1 MNEFD
6 LDVFVAIAKIRSDGK
21 GPYSEFIFK
30 YINSTNKYE
39 NVILNFTNEG
49 ILTLLD
55 DELITYK
62 KRSGE
67 DSLNLTEKT
76 WILLQLPKTHP
87 SSVEIQE
94 VPKLTIE
101 TLLI

>member
-39 NVILNFTNEG
+39 NVILNFTNDG

-55 DELITYK
+55 DEIITNK

-76 WILLQLPKTHP
+76 WTGFYMI
-87 SSVEIQE
+87 SASVVKELIGTQIMI
-94 VPKLTIE
+94 TIM
-101 TLLI
+101 TKI